1 MVIFTPL
8 LPPSPCFI
16 GPKGLIWVP
25 GKIESETEINC
36 LNGIIC
42 LARKEEGTE
51 TVQFLPVQ
59 SIQSV
64 GVRNY
69 ARVEDSPSCLF

>member
-1 MVIFTPL
+1 MVVFTPL

-16 GPKGLIWVP
+16 GLEGLIWVP
-25 GKIESETEINC
+25 EKNESETERNC

-42 LARKEEGTE
+42 LARNKEGTE
-51 TVQFLPVQ
+51 TVQFLPVH
-59 SIQSV
+59 SIQSI

-69 ARVEDSPSCLF
+69 ARVEDGPSCLI